1 MTNDVSYRKVLCLLA
16 GAVVLLMVVLAPKP
30 RAAYAEAA
38 PAEQNE
44 AIDPTQWVAVDDL
57 GRTVATYEDTGAPR
71 QDRYVGIFYW
81 TWHYNFAGNK
91 AVNVNNVIKE
101 HPEALH
107 DYNAEIWKTESGQCW
122 WNESIYGYY
131 SSTDKYVLRKQME
144 LLADAGVD
152 VLFFDC
158 TNGTFLWEQSCYALF
173 EVILEARED
182 GINAPRVCF
191 MLRFAANSDSKQ
203 SLNNLYKRFYSKEK
217 YQDLWFYWEGKPLIM
232 AHPDNLSPE
241 SEREKEILD
250 FFTFRKNWAG
260 YFDGDQS
267 SEYWGWLSVYP
278 QAKYLRP
285 DGTVEQ
291 MTVGVA
297 QNASE
302 HGLVAMNDYRGGVYG
317 RAYSSDIDG
326 KYSYTYTYRDSDI
339 TVDSDM
345 ENAHYYGVNF
355 QQQWDYALE
364 TDPTFIF
371 VTGWNEWTMGR
382 FETWQ
387 DSPNAFPD
395 QFNDEYSRDCEPSK
409 GDLKDFYYYQL
420 VSNIRKFKGSGQPVR
435 QNEKH
440 TIDING
446 DLSQW
451 DSIYTYNHYANNT
464 PARDAKGFGSLHYE
478 SDTMRNDIIKTK
490 AAYDDD
496 NIYFYVETAETL
508 TPSSDPAWM
517 RLFIDTGAATAD
529 STDWEEFE
537 FVVNRQN
544 PDPYGA
550 YLERSTGGWNWETVC
565 QVPYSI
571 QDNVFQLAIPREAL
585 GLTGNTLNFNF
596 KWSDNMQPVDGVEGD
611 IMDFYL
617 SGDVAPGGRFA
628 FRFTTDEIIYAPDR
642 ATSSV
647 RLILGIAAAAV
658 VLICAAITIPI
669 VVKRRKAGKQN
680 G

>member
-57 GRTVATYEDTGAPR
+57 GRTVATYENTGAPR

-107 DYNAEIWKTESGQCW
+107 DYNAEIWKTENGQCW

-191 MLRFAANSDSKQ
+191 MLPFAANSDSKQ

-628 FRFTTDEIIYAPDR
+628 FRFTTDEIAYVTGGSGFPVLA
-642 ATSSV
+642 V
-647 RLILGIAAAAV
+647 VGIAAAAV
-658 VLICAAITIPI
+658 LVCAAITIPI
-669 VVKRRKAGKQN
+669 AVKRRKNGK
-680 G
+680 GES

>member
-1 MTNDVSYRKVLCLLA
+1 
-16 GAVVLLMVVLAPKP
+16 
-30 RAAYAEAA
+30 
-38 PAEQNE
+38 
-44 AIDPTQWVAVDDL
+44 
-57 GRTVATYEDTGAPR
+57 
-71 QDRYVGIFYW
+71 
-81 TWHYNFAGNK
+81 
-91 AVNVNNVIKE
+91 
-101 HPEALH
+101 
-107 DYNAEIWKTESGQCW
+107 
-122 WNESIYGYY
+122 
-131 SSTDKYVLRKQME
+131 
-144 LLADAGVD
+144 
-152 VLFFDC
+152 
-158 TNGTFLWEQSCYALF
+158 
-173 EVILEARED
+173 
-182 GINAPRVCF
+182 
-191 MLRFAANSDSKQ
+191 
-203 SLNNLYKRFYSKEK
+203 
-217 YQDLWFYWEGKPLIM
+217 M

-550 YLERSTGGWNWETVC
+550 YLERSTGGLELGDGL
-565 QVPYSI
+565 PGS
-571 QDNVFQLAIPREAL
+571 VFY
-585 GLTGNTLNFNF
+585 TG
-596 KWSDNMQPVDGVEGD
+596 
-611 IMDFYL
+611 
-617 SGDVAPGGRFA
+617 
-628 FRFTTDEIIYAPDR
+628 
-642 ATSSV
+642 
-647 RLILGIAAAAV
+647 
-658 VLICAAITIPI
+658 
-669 VVKRRKAGKQN
+669 
-680 G
+680 

>member
-1 MTNDVSYRKVLCLLA
+1 
-16 GAVVLLMVVLAPKP
+16 
-30 RAAYAEAA
+30 
-38 PAEQNE
+38 
-44 AIDPTQWVAVDDL
+44 
-57 GRTVATYEDTGAPR
+57 
-71 QDRYVGIFYW
+71 
-81 TWHYNFAGNK
+81 
-91 AVNVNNVIKE
+91 
-101 HPEALH
+101 
-107 DYNAEIWKTESGQCW
+107 
-122 WNESIYGYY
+122 
-131 SSTDKYVLRKQME
+131 
-144 LLADAGVD
+144 
-152 VLFFDC
+152 
-158 TNGTFLWEQSCYALF
+158 
-173 EVILEARED
+173 
-182 GINAPRVCF
+182 
-191 MLRFAANSDSKQ
+191 
-203 SLNNLYKRFYSKEK
+203 
-217 YQDLWFYWEGKPLIM
+217 
-232 AHPDNLSPE
+232 
-241 SEREKEILD
+241 
-250 FFTFRKNWAG
+250 
-260 YFDGDQS
+260 
-267 SEYWGWLSVYP
+267 
-278 QAKYLRP
+278 
-285 DGTVEQ
+285 

-585 GLTGNTLNFNF
+585 GLT
-596 KWSDNMQPVDGVEGD
+596 
-611 IMDFYL
+611 
-617 SGDVAPGGRFA
+617 
-628 FRFTTDEIIYAPDR
+628 EI
-642 ATSSV
+642 
-647 RLILGIAAAAV
+647 L
-658 VLICAAITIPI
+658 
-669 VVKRRKAGKQN
+669 
-680 G
+680 